1 MKAIIGKKVGMSQIF
16 DENGHVIPVT
26 VIEAGPC
33 VVTQKKTS
41 EKEGYEA
48 VQLGYEDIA
57 ERKLSKPEMGHL
69 NKAGVSPKKYLREFD
84 LENAAELNIGDI
96 VKADTFKVG
105 DFVDVTGISK
115 GHGYA
120 GVIKRHGA
128 HRLKETH
135 GTGPVHRH
143 AGSMGSSTDPSKIF
157 KGKIGAGHMGV
168 EQVTIQNLSVVK
180 VDPELNMLVVCG
192 AIPGPKGGLVTIKS
206 TVKVHKVKQAGA
218 DISKNP
224 QKASGRNPQKAS
236 ARNKYER
243 GA

>member
-192 AIPGPKGGLVTIKS
+192 AVPGPKGGLVTIKS
-206 TVKVHKVKQAGA
+206 TVKVHEVKQAGA

-236 ARNKYER
+236 ARNK
-243 GA
+243 

>member
-16 DENGHVIPVT
+16 DENGRVIPVT

-33 VVTQKKTS
+33 AVVQKKTS
-41 EKEGYEA
+41 EKEGYNA
-48 VQLGYEDIA
+48 VQLGYEDVP
-57 ERKLSKPEMGHL
+57 ERKLNKPEMGHL
-69 NKAGVSPKKYLREFD
+69 NKAGVSPKKHLREFD
-84 LENAAELNIGDI
+84 LDNAAELNIGDI

-105 DFVDVTGISK
+105 DFVDVTGTSK

-120 GVIKRHGA
+120 GVVKRYGA
-128 HRLKETH
+128 GRTPTTH
-135 GTGPVHRH
+135 GGGPVHRH
-143 AGSMGSSTDPSKIF
+143 AGSMGVIDPAHIF

-168 EQVTIQNLSVVK
+168 DQVTVQNLTVVK

-206 TVKVHKVKQAGA
+206 TVKTHKVKQAGA

-236 ARNKYER
+236 ARTK
-243 GA
+243 